1 MKSLKTQLK
10 EVKPTLKAAWA
21 RDALER
27 ERQDFWNISDC
38 EAPPPFIVTAASKFG
53 AMSLSMHDQLDGKL
67 RATRCSCRE
76 FLCKECNSRFWIK
89 TIWEDWFNKNDFY
102 DANEDFAYTVFKYRV
117 LASASLVDTSEHSAW
132 FRHTLLLLFI
142 AAMNL
147 KPNTFIPDQTR
158 GLDFRIRKIMP

>member
-10 EVKPTLKAAWA
+10 EVKPTLKATWA

-89 TIWEDWFNKNDFY
+89 RFGKTGLIKTTF
-102 DANEDFAYTVFKYRV
+102 TTPMRI
-117 LASASLVDTSEHSAW
+117 LL
-132 FRHTLLLLFI
+132 TLSS
-142 AAMNL
+142 
-147 KPNTFIPDQTR
+147 NTEF
-158 GLDFRIRKIMP
+158 